1 MEKIYKGKSVSECLE
16 SALKDLGVFEE
27 EVDYEV
33 LQEPSKGFLGIG
45 AKDAEIRV
53 TLNDNYN
60 IRLIKNFLTT
70 LMEFYGVEYKIEVK
84 IVRTMTVY
92 SVKIE
97 SVEALAELIGKHG
110 RTLSAVEH
118 MLSVYLNKKNDH
130 HISVFVDINDYKERK
145 EELIRRIAENAVSK
159 IRRGTRKVSLEPMG
173 SRERKIVHEVL
184 SHFDDVRS
192 YSVGTEPYRYVVIE
206 AVKNGVR
213 R

>member
-1 MEKIYKGKSVSECLE
+1 
-16 SALKDLGVFEE
+16 
-27 EVDYEV
+27 
-33 LQEPSKGFLGIG
+33 
-45 AKDAEIRV
+45 
-53 TLNDNYN
+53 
-60 IRLIKNFLTT
+60 
-70 LMEFYGVEYKIEVK
+70 MEFYGVEYKIEVK

-206 AVKNGVR
+206 AVKSGVR